1 MIVTFP
7 ARETKPKTASK
18 KKERKK
24 WSFLRGACSD
34 HVSRLIN
41 IYSHSTSERGR
52 ERDVEEKGGG
62 THTKSKRIGYK

>member
-41 IYSHSTSERGR
+41 IYSHSTSKRGR
-52 ERDVEEKGGG
+52 EMWRKRGG

>member
-24 WSFLRGACSD
+24 ERSGHSWKVRA
-34 HVSRLIN
+34 LI
-41 IYSHSTSERGR
+41 T
-52 ERDVEEKGGG
+52 
-62 THTKSKRIGYK
+62 